1 MGYHFI
7 KVINIESFKDLAT
20 AEVIHADALNE
31 TNHWLKIH
39 EGKNHVE
46 NSIDKPVS

>member
-39 EGKNHVE
+39 E
-46 NSIDKPVS
+46 NSLQIRCTEKPSM